1 MTTQLENKDNA
12 ERKVAKDALSE
23 KELEKTVGG
32 ANDFEISKH
41 VDKPTPVL

>member
-32 ANDFEISKH
+32 NDFEISKH